1 MRWIKKKYDRK
12 KNKKKK
18 LTYFTFLKHIQ
29 FKKITKLVL
38 HGFIIL
44 LINDLIEKQ
53 YGCKRNII

>member
-1 MRWIKKKYDRK
+1 MIEK
-12 KNKKKK
+12 KNKNKT
-18 LTYFTFLKHIQ
+18 LIYFTFLKHIQ